1 MITEGSSAATLAKM
15 AGGSGV
21 SLFGAT
27 LAWMD
32 NAEQILRMGASF
44 VAICSGL
51 VVIAV
56 GVRNFKNPK
65 K

>member
-15 AGGSGV
+15 AGGSTV
-21 SLFGAT
+21 SFFGAT

-32 NAEQILRMGASF
+32 NAEQLLRMGASF
-44 VAICSGL
+44 VAICSGI

-56 GVRNFKNPK
+56 GVKNYKNTK